1 MAARDVGAIVSHHGS
16 LAFRN
21 VSDAVDVYDVRVS
34 TASESAA
41 LDLVCQMRVPTMG
54 ESALALE
61 WSGRR
66 YYFCGLP
73 CVARFAAAP
82 ETYLGR
88 QHQV

>member
-1 MAARDVGAIVSHHGS
+1 
-16 LAFRN
+16 
-21 VSDAVDVYDVRVS
+21 
-34 TASESAA
+34 
-41 LDLVCQMRVPTMG
+41 MRVPTIG